1 MRAQLDI
8 KATSTPGSPPLHLHD
23 SCRCSRAQLHRWKNA
38 ASLARAVSL
47 LLFCPLSERRIPRDT
62 GIREHDVEFA
72 LLLFDLREEAIQI
85 AKVRHVS
92 LYGGNIFPDLFYSC
106 SQL

>member
-1 MRAQLDI
+1 
-8 KATSTPGSPPLHLHD
+8 
-23 SCRCSRAQLHRWKNA
+23 
-38 ASLARAVSL
+38 
-47 LLFCPLSERRIPRDT
+47 
-62 GIREHDVEFA
+62 
-72 LLLFDLREEAIQI
+72 LREEAIQI